1 MKEALLALLV
11 AFVALLAWCG
21 VGIVLGFADTLRS
34 HWDRKE

>member
-21 VGIVLGFADTLRS
+21 VGIVLGFCDTLRS
-34 HWDRKE
+34 HWEHRE

>member
-21 VGIVLGFADTLRS
+21 VGVVLGFCDTLRS
-34 HWDRKE
+34 HKERKE